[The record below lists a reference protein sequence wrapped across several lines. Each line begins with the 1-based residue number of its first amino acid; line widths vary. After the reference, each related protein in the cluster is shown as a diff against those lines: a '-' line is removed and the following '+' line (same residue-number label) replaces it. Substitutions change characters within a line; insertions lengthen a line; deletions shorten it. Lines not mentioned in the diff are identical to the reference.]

1 MNSVSI
7 SKAPAICPAQSGH
20 SNTMVV
26 TTFFFFFFTKMLCW
40 AFSAYFSGILS
51 LLKLKLIDIN
61 EKMLSRNV
69 KMSTHLPRVVSTV
82 DHLVILQICKE
93 ITARFSLSVCVLEV
107 IGWINYLYCERSS

>member
-26 TTFFFFFFTKMLCW
+26 TTFFFFTKMLFW